1 MVRKQPRSGT
11 LLLCLLLTAWPL
23 VGLEK
28 TIELGKEQAWSAM
41 KTMDGLARA
50 PGKWGFQDLVLAG
63 GEYVVDSATECLF
76 HFNAV
81 PATDAAAAYRA
92 SATGPAIASQ
102 VAAMGAGSAAFTGSR
117 SGSAFAPPPDG
128 MFAAGAAWGDFTVEF
143 WLYPATISN
152 GESILSWSG
161 STGAAKDAA
170 RISQTLGFILK
181 DRRLVW
187 EFQNIFQLPGG
198 ARVPVSLTGTRQLL
212 PRAWHHHL
220 LRFDARTGLLEYL
233 LDGVP
238 EAIVHVTDTGRET
251 GSIAVP
257 VLGAA
262 NAGPLVLGAGFT
274 GFLDE
279 LRISRRFVEDPVLE
293 RFLGRTGT
301 AVSQVFDLGFSSTR
315 IARIEAV
322 SATPSDTSV
331 EYAYQVANTW
341 IGNPMLG
348 PDTAWVP
355 FVPGTDFKEKLKGR
369 YLQLRVELFPDGSRA
384 QTPRLSS
391 LNVVYEPNVPPAP
404 PAGLAATP
412 GNGKVTLTWRKVN
425 DLAVKGYRVY
435 YGDAPQR
442 YLGTGAAQGDAPLD
456 AGAATSIEISG
467 LENGTLYYFAV
478 TAYDGS
484 DPRQESQF
492 SAEKSARPS
501 RIYP

>member
-11 LLLCLLLTAWPL
+11 LVLCLLLAAWPL

-28 TIELGKEQAWSAM
+28 TIELGKAQAWSAM
-41 KTMDGLARA
+41 RTMDGLTRA
-50 PGKWGFQDLVLAG
+50 PGRWGFQDLVLAG
-63 GEYVVDSATECLF
+63 GAYAPDSATECLL
-76 HFNAV
+76 HF
-81 PATDAAAAYRA
+81 DAAPAMDAAGAYRA
-92 SATGPAIASQ
+92 SGPGPMIAPQ
-102 VAAMGAGSAAFTGSR
+102 VVAMGAGSAAFTGSR
-117 SGSAFAPPPDG
+117 SGFGFAAPSDG
-128 MFAAGAAWGDFTVEF
+128 MFAAGAAWSDFTIEF
-143 WLYPATISN
+143 WLYPATNSN

-170 RISQTLGFILK
+170 RIAQTLRCVIK
-181 DRRLVW
+181 DRRLMW
-187 EFQNIFQLPGG
+187 EFQNLFQLPDG
-198 ARVPVSLTGTRQLL
+198 ARMPVSLTGTRQLL
-212 PRAWHHHL
+212 PRIWHHHL

-257 VLGAA
+257 VVGTA

-301 AVSQVFDLGFSSTR
+301 AVSQVFDLGYSSTR
-315 IARIEAV
+315 IARIEAIA
-322 SATPSDTSV
+322 ATPSDTAV
-331 EYAYQVANTW
+331 EYAYQVANAW
-341 IGNPMLG
+341 IGKPMLG
-348 PDTAWVP
+348 PDTAWIP
-355 FVPGTDFKEKLKGR
+355 FVPGTDFKENLKGR
-369 YLQLRVELFPDGSRA
+369 YLQVRVELFPDGRRE

-391 LNVVYEPNVPPAP
+391 LAVVYEPNVPPAP
-404 PAGLAATP
+404 PAGLVATP

-456 AGAATSIEISG
+456 AGTATSIEISG
-467 LENGTLYYFAV
+467 LENGKLYYFAV

-484 DPRQESQF
+484 DPRQESEF